1 MTTNKY
7 KFLCSGGFDVDANLD
22 RIYDD
27 VGNVV
32 GFQLPD
38 GRKVRLVIGLEV
50 ESDTTLIHVTNEF
63 DMDDLGINLTD
74 YDECELRLCDE

>member
-1 MTTNKY
+1 MTTNEY

-27 VGNVV
+27 VGNVI

-50 ESDTTLIHVTNEF
+50 EKNNKFNYVTSEWQ
-63 DMDDLGINLTD
+63 MDELGISLLD
-74 YDECELRLCDE
+74 YDVCELRLCDE